1 MGSALA
7 KKLTEHGAEVI
18 TALTGRS
25 EASRARAAAAGMRPV
40 TLEGLAEA
48 DFLLSIL
55 PPGEARPF
63 AQSLA
68 PILHRA
74 IRKPIFADCN
84 AISPDSVRSI
94 ADTLSGTGASF
105 VDVGIIGLPPKGD
118 YAGPRLYAAGEAAAR
133 LNLLNDYGLQ
143 VCVLGNA
150 IGSASALK
158 MAYAGITKGLIAV
171 ASSMLLA
178 ATRAG
183 VAGALEHELASS
195 ESWLLGSLAR
205 RIPDMLPKAY
215 RWVAE
220 MQQIRE
226 FVGADP
232 AAAEIYAGAAG
243 LYERLARDFAGERL
257 ETRAFDDFFA
267 NRTQ

>member
-1 MGSALA
+1 MGSGLA
-7 KKLTEHGAEVI
+7 KRLIEHGAEVV
-18 TALTGRS
+18 TTLTGRS
-25 EASRARAAAAGMRPV
+25 ETSRARAAAAGMRSV
-40 TLEGLAEA
+40 TPEGLAEA

-55 PPGEARPF
+55 PPAEALPF

-68 PILHRA
+68 PVLRNA
-74 IRKPIFADCN
+74 VRKPIFVDCN
-84 AISPDSVRSI
+84 AISPDTVQSI
-94 ADTLSGTGASF
+94 ARVLSDTGALF
-105 VDVGIIGLPPKGD
+105 VDVGIIGLPPKED
-118 YAGPRLYAAGEAAAR
+118 YAGPRLYAAGEGAAR
-133 LNLLNDYGLQ
+133 LSILNDHGLQ
-143 VCVLGNA
+143 VCVLGSG

-158 MAYAGITKGLIAV
+158 MSYAGITKGLIAV

-183 VAGALEHELASS
+183 VADALQRELASS

-220 MQQIRE
+220 MQQVRQ

-232 AAAEIYAGAAG
+232 AAAEIYAGTAK
-243 LYERLARDFAGERL
+243 LYERLAQDFAGERL
-257 ETRAFDDFFA
+257 ETRAFVDFFA
-267 NRTQ
+267 SRTR

>member
-1 MGSALA
+1 MGSGLA
-7 KKLTEHGAEVI
+7 KTLTDHGVEV
-18 TALTGRS
+18 LTSLNGRS
-25 EASRARAAAAGMRPV
+25 DASRARAASAGMRPV
-40 TLEGLAEA
+40 VPEGLAEA

-55 PPGEARPF
+55 PPSEAQPF

-68 PILHRA
+68 PILRHA
-74 IRKPIFADCN
+74 VRKPIFADCN

-94 ADTLSGTGASF
+94 AGILSGTGASF
-105 VDVGIIGLPPKGD
+105 VDIGIIGLPPKSG
-118 YAGPRLYAAGEAAAR
+118 YAGPRLYAAGEDAAR
-133 LNLLNDYGLQ
+133 LNVLNDYGLQ
-143 VCVLGNA
+143 VCVLGGG
-150 IGSASALK
+150 IGAASALK

-183 VAGALEHELASS
+183 VADALEHELAMS
-195 ESWLLGSLAR
+195 ESWLLESLAR

-220 MQQIRE
+220 MQQIRQ

-232 AAAEIYAGAAG
+232 AAADIYEGAAK
-243 LYERLARDFAGERL
+243 LYERLALDFAGERV
-257 ETRAFDDFFA
+257 ETRAFGDFFSSGA
-267 NRTQ
+267 R